1 MCSSEAFGEVN
12 KQLWLY
18 LRHWARR
25 RHPHKSSSWMM
36 KRYWSTLYG
45 VKIFCSRTAILYPIH
60 LTPVVRHTVPCENV
74 NCFLDEK
81 YFRLRKNRLR
91 AVNQKALQNSK
102 AGQLLKLL

>member
-1 MCSSEAFGEVN
+1 M
-12 KQLWLY
+12 
-18 LRHWARR
+18 
-25 RHPHKSSSWMM
+25 
-36 KRYWSTLYG
+36 
-45 VKIFCSRTAILYPIH
+45 
-60 LTPVVRHTVPCENV
+60 PCENV